1 MRRSAV
7 PGQHIEILLAD
18 VDRVLEIDLVDDDP
32 AVAGI
37 ILDAIE
43 QDDADEAES
52 RLRMAAAGNV
62 RRRP

>member
-62 RRRP
+62 HRRP